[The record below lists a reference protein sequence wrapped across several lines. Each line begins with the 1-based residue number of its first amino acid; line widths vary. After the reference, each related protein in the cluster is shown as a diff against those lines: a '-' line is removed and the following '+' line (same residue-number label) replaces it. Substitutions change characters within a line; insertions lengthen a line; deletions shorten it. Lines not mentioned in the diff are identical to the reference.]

1 MAIECRSSI
10 EADRIL
16 SGQGVTK
23 GVSGFLML
31 RLVLFRHG
39 QAVPHDQGPD
49 SQRSLTATGQR
60 ESGATAKALAE
71 GGIVPDL
78 VLVSSATRTRETWD
92 NAKSYFSKTEMRLE
106 RDLYLATP
114 DVILSL
120 LHALDAHPKTVMI
133 VGHNPSLHDF
143 ALECYGFGDR
153 YAFARLRDEFPTAA
167 CAVFDFDVP
176 SWVELSAHKGRLDR
190 FLIPPPA

>member
-1 MAIECRSSI
+1 V
-10 EADRIL
+10 
-16 SGQGVTK
+16 QQK

-39 QAVPHDQGPD
+39 QAVPHDQRPD
-49 SQRSLTATGQR
+49 INRSLTVTGQR
-60 ESGATAKALAE
+60 ESGATAKTLTE
-71 GGIVPDL
+71 HGVLPDL
-78 VLVSSATRTRETWD
+78 VLVSPATRTRETWE
-92 NAKSYFSKTEMRLE
+92 NTKAFFRASEIRLE

-120 LHALDAHPKTVMI
+120 LHALESVSKTVMI
-133 VGHNPSLHDF
+133 IGHNPSLHDF

-153 YAFARLRDEFPTAA
+153 YAFASLRDEFPTAA

-176 SWVELSAHKGRLDR
+176 SWAEISAHKGRLDR
-190 FLIPPPA
+190 FLIPPPT